1 MSRNRARLVEPDV
14 EPEEA
19 PEGDLLAEA
28 RIIRRYKERITNP
41 ISAIRS
47 HCVECMGG
55 QVQEVARCTA
65 LECSLYPFRMG
76 KNTLHKK
83 YGKPRTDLKKP
94 RKRGSL

>member
-1 MSRNRARLVEPDV
+1 MTRTRVPLVV
-14 EPEEA
+14 QEEDDDFA
-19 PEGDLLAEA
+19 AEGDLLAEA
-28 RIIRRYKERITNP
+28 RIIRKYKDRITNP
-41 ISAIRS
+41 VSAIRS

-65 LECSLYPFRMG
+65 LKCSLYPFRMG

-83 YGKPRTDLKKP
+83 YGKPRTDLKTT